1 MKSMNKCVIIGGG
14 TFNPIACHLALAA
27 PAFGQTARD
36 MGRWFPD
43 ITCDMECV
51 VKLTKMADHTSNL
64 MTNDDV
70 AAYVRD
76 LLGDPLVK
84 IIVLNA
90 AICDFGIENPSEEA
104 RLSSQ
109 KDYPVVM
116 KGITNKIIRGIK
128 SFRPD
133 IVVCGFK
140 TTHSAT
146 RIEQR
151 IRAIE
156 SYDSNNLDFLIANDL
171 GTRVNMLVSEH
182 AIEYGERGHLL
193 RQMLSGAV
201 HHVVD

>member
-1 MKSMNKCVIIGGG
+1 MNKCVIIGGG

-27 PAFGQTARD
+27 PAFGATARD

-84 IIVLNA
+84 IIVLNE
-90 AICDFGIENPSEEA
+90 AICDFGIENPSEET

-116 KGITNKIIRGIK
+116 KGITSKIISGIK
-128 SFRPD
+128 AFRPD
-133 IVVCGFK
+133 IIVCGFK
-140 TTHSAT
+140 TTHGAT
-146 RIEQR
+146 RLEQET
-151 IRAIE
+151 RAE
-156 SYDSNNLDFLIANDL
+156 QSMESNNLDFILANDL
-171 GTRVNMLVSEH
+171 ATRRNMLLAKH
-182 AIEYGERGHLL
+182 
-193 RQMLSGAV
+193 
-201 HHVVD
+201 